1 MAKAQKETTFLVSSE
16 KTGYFYTNRKNK
28 KKNKGEKKLSLRKYD
43 PVARKHVEFAEK
55 KLSKLKVKYERKE
68 AGAEKSEPKQGKKAA

>member
-28 KKNKGEKKLSLRKYD
+28 KKNKGEKKLALKKYD

-55 KLSKLKVKYERKE
+55 KLSKLKVKYQRTEGE
-68 AGAEKSEPKQGKKAA
+68 AAEASSKSAK